1 MIELSEMPRERF
13 STYRDNLVRE
23 YARDKVRAGV
33 WSPDEAPRKAAADT
47 DGLLPDGTDTK
58 AHYLYLLRD
67 PATGDEVGVVW
78 IAVLD
83 AGPVRTVWIYDLEVY
98 EEFRRR
104 GYATQALQ
112 AVEQRA
118 AELRADSVGLQVF
131 GHNPG
136 ARALYEKAGY
146 EITSALMAKRL
157 DG

>member
-1 MIELSEMPRERF
+1 MIELSAMPQERF
-13 STYRDNLVRE
+13 PAYRDNLVRE

-33 WSPDEAPRKAAADT
+33 WSPEEAPRKAAEDVE
-47 DGLLPDGTDTK
+47 GLLPDGTHTK

-83 AGPVRTVWIYDLEVY
+83 AGPGRSAWIYDLEVH
-98 EEFRRR
+98 EGFRRR
-104 GYATQALQ
+104 GYATQTLQ

-118 AELRADSVGLQVF
+118 AELGAASVGLQVF

-146 EITSALMAKRL
+146 EISSALMAKRL

>member
-33 WSPDEAPRKAAADT
+33 WSPDEAPRKAAADI

-83 AGPVRTVWIYDLEVY
+83 AVRTVWIYDLEVY

-118 AELRADSVGLQVF
+118 AELGADSVGLQVF

>member
-13 STYRDNLVRE
+13 PAYRDNLVRE

-33 WSPDEAPRKAAADT
+33 WSPEEAPSKAAADME
-47 DGLLPDGTDTK
+47 GLLPDGTDSEG
-58 AHYLYLLRD
+58 HYLYFLRD
-67 PATGDEVGVVW
+67 PATDDEVGVVW

-83 AGPVRTVWIYDLEVY
+83 AGPGRSVWIYDIEVY
-98 EEFRRR
+98 EGFRRR
-104 GYATQALQ
+104 GYATEALQ

-118 AELRADSVGLQVF
+118 VVLGADSVGLQVF

-146 EITSALMAKRL
+146 EITSALMAKGL
-157 DG
+157 DV